1 MGENQITEQLDP
13 ARMRDFARALLED
26 VHALERILESG
37 LIETG
42 VRRIGAEQE
51 MFLVDAELLAKN
63 AALPMLERLKG
74 LPFTTELAQFNLE
87 ANLSPLLF
95 EGSCLAR
102 MEQEL
107 DGLLE
112 RAREVGARDQTRILL
127 CGILPTLHRGNLTLD
142 SMTPIERFY
151 QLNRVMV
158 EQRGGAFKTY
168 IKGIDELQLSHDNVM
183 LEACNTS
190 FQVHYQCG
198 AEEFASL
205 YNLAQLITAPVLAV
219 SVNSPVLL
227 QHRLWHETRVALFQQ
242 SVDTRSDT
250 KAARGTRPRV
260 NFGDHWLK
268 HTIMEIFRED
278 VARFR
283 SLIAIPSEDSPMQ
296 ALDRGEIPQ
305 LKALRLHNGTIYRW
319 NRPCYGVAD
328 GKAHLRIE
336 MRALPAGP
344 TVLDEMANAAFFFG
358 LMSALP
364 EAYGDV
370 SKLLP
375 FDDAKANFITA
386 ARYGLQARMRWIR
399 GAQFGAGELIVKEL
413 LPAARAGLKS
423 RKIASGDIDR
433 YLGVIEERATSGRT
447 GAQWALDSLAAM
459 RGRSKPQ
466 ETYRALTAAILHN
479 QESGLPVARWELATV
494 ESTRDDPNNYRTVDQ
509 VMTTDV
515 FTMHPDDLVDL
526 AASVMEWEHLRHV
539 PVEDR
544 EGHLL
549 GLVSHRSLLRVLT
562 RGARE
567 GKGTS
572 VAIGEVMTKNPIT
585 VRPGSS
591 TLEAIEKM
599 REHKVGCLPVVNEQ
613 DRLVGIVTEHDFFN
627 ISARLLDS
635 WLRQDR

>member
-26 VHALERILESG
+26 VHALERIIASN
-37 LIETG
+37 LIESN

-51 MFLVDAELLAKN
+51 IFLVDADLQPKN
-63 AALPMLERLKG
+63 AALSMLDKLKG
-74 LPFTTELAQFNLE
+74 HPFTTELAQFNLE
-87 ANLSPLLF
+87 ANLSPQDF

-102 MEQEL
+102 MEREL
-107 DGLLE
+107 DDLLE
-112 RAREVGARDQTRILL
+112 LARQAGAQEGTGLVL
-127 CGILPTLHRGNLTLD
+127 CGILPTLNRSHLSLQ

-168 IKGIDELQLSHDNVM
+168 IKGLDELQLSHDNVM

-190 FQVHYQCG
+190 FQVHFQCNSD
-198 AEEFASL
+198 EFAKL

-219 SVNSPVLL
+219 AVNSPVLL

-260 NFGDHWLK
+260 NFGDGWLK
-268 HTIMEIFRED
+268 RSIMEIFRED

-283 SLIAIPSEDSPMQ
+283 SLIAIPTEESPLGM
-296 ALDRGEIPQ
+296 LDRGEIPQ

-358 LMSALP
+358 LMSALGD
-364 EAYGDV
+364 EYGDV
-370 SKLLP
+370 SKLLD
-375 FDDAKANFITA
+375 FDDAKSNFVTA
-386 ARYGLQARMRWIR
+386 ARYGLQSRLRWLR
-399 GAQFGAGELIVKEL
+399 SKQYASADLIQKEL
-413 LPAARAGLKS
+413 LPAARAGLAS

-433 YLGVIEERATSGRT
+433 YLGVIEERTLSGRT
-447 GAQWALDSLAAM
+447 GSQWALDSLAAM
-459 RGRSKPQ
+459 RGKSRSM
-466 ETYRALTAAILHN
+466 ESFRALTAAIQHN
-479 QESGLPVARWELATV
+479 QETGIPVARWELA
-494 ESTRDDPNNYRTVDQ
+494 STEGRQYDPNDYRRVEQ
-509 VMTTDV
+509 IMTTDV
-515 FTMHPDDLVDL
+515 FTMHPEDLVDL
-526 AASVMEWEHLRHV
+526 AAQVMEWEHIRHV

-544 EGHLL
+544 EGRLL
-549 GLVSHRSLLRVLT
+549 GLVTHRTLLRELS
-562 RGARE
+562 RSGRS
-567 GKGTS
+567 GQGS
-572 VAIGEVMTKNPIT
+572 VAIGDVMTKNAVT
-585 VRPGSS
+585 VRPDTS
-591 TLEAIEKM
+591 TLEAIEIM
-599 REHKVGCLPVVNEQ
+599 REHKIGCLPVVSEDQ
-613 DRLVGIVTEHDFFN
+613 RLVGIVTEHDFFN
-627 ISARLLDS
+627 VSSRLLDR
-635 WLRQDR
+635 WLRQGL